1 MLIIIIAI
9 LGIIGIMFMFDSN
22 KVSKRNMVQHG
33 GLMNKHSEFVHYCK
47 TKPNV
52 QLSKNS
58 GTEIEYKI
66 PCTWGKSTV
75 QGYVYL
81 GLEDKFTLIAYCRAE
96 LLYGTNKCKGFMQE
110 IKNWR
115 EMDEDDYGSIFD
127 SLQEQMFETEE
138 YSKLMSFVN

>member
-1 MLIIIIAI
+1 
-9 LGIIGIMFMFDSN
+9 MFMFDSN
-22 KVSKRNMVQHG
+22 KVSKRNMVQYG
-33 GLMNKHSEFVHYCK
+33 GLMNKHSVFVNFCK

-58 GTEIEYKI
+58 GTELEYKI
-66 PCTWGKSTV
+66 PCTWGKATV

-96 LLYGTNKCKGFMQE
+96 SLYGTNKCRGFMQE

-115 EMDEDDYGSIFD
+115 EMDEDDYEWLFE

-138 YSKLMSFVN
+138 WSKLCR